1 MGRAR
6 HNPKVPHMPAS
17 LSDLFGIDE
26 RAKRTARLFRNGRN
40 QAIRLP
46 REMEFEGTDRVS
58 IFRVG
63 SRLIIEPQRRSWLDL
78 SNLEPAGRD
87 FLAERDAPVSDD
99 DRVKL

>member
-1 MGRAR
+1 MSLRCKGVQLQNYTGRG
-6 HNPKVPHMPAS
+6 PDV
-17 LSDLFGIDE
+17 
-26 RAKRTARLFRNGRN
+26 KRTARLFRNGRN

-63 SRLIIEPQRRSWLDL
+63 QRLIIEPQRRSWLDL
-78 SNLEPAGRD
+78 SNLEPAGPD
-87 FLAERDAPVSDD
+87 FLAERDAPAIDD